1 MPDTAP
7 LPPAGRIQVRQEA
20 GIGWLTI
27 DNLPRRNALSPEMW
41 QALGEA
47 LAQFEADDTVRCI
60 VLTGAGDRAFASGSD
75 ISRFEESR
83 TTPEQVSEHRARNQR
98 VHDMLRH
105 MDKPSI
111 AMIRGHCIGG
121 GLAIAL
127 SCDLRIC
134 ADDANFAV
142 PAAKLGVG
150 YELDGVRKLTHIVG
164 PAFAKEIFFTGRRF
178 DATEAQ
184 GMGLVNRVVPA
195 EMLEARVRDIANG
208 IVANAPLTI
217 RASKHI
223 IAESLKGQPDEAR
236 CDSLYQ
242 DCFRSEDYLE
252 GRAAFLE
259 KRPPQFRG
267 R

>member
-1 MPDTAP
+1 MPDTT
-7 LPPAGRIQVRQEA
+7 LPPPGRILARQEA

-27 DNLPRRNALSPEMW
+27 DNLPRRNAISPEMW
-41 QALGEA
+41 QALGDA
-47 LAQFEADDTVRCI
+47 LVAFEADEAVRCI

-75 ISRFEESR
+75 ISRFEEGR
-83 TTPEQVSEHRARNQR
+83 TTLEQVAEHRARNQR
-98 VHDMLRH
+98 VHDRLRQ
-105 MDKPSI
+105 MDKPVI

-127 SCDLRIC
+127 SCDIRIC
-134 ADDANFAV
+134 SEDADFAV

-150 YELDGVRKLTHIVG
+150 YELDGVRKLTQIVG

-178 DATEAQ
+178 SAAEAC
-184 GMGLVNRVVPA
+184 GMGLVNRVLPA
-195 EMLEARVRDIANG
+195 EALESFVTETARGIA
-208 IVANAPLTI
+208 ANAPLTI

-223 IAESLKGQPDEAR
+223 IMESMKGQPDEAR
-236 CDSLYQ
+236 CDRLYQ
-242 DCFRSEDYLE
+242 DCFESEDYKE
-252 GRAAFLE
+252 GRRAFME

>member
-1 MPDTAP
+1 MPDTTVS
-7 LPPAGRIQVRQEA
+7 PPAGQILVRREDRV
-20 GIGWLTI
+20 GWLTI

-41 QALGEA
+41 QALGDA
-47 LAQFEADDTVRCI
+47 LAEFDADGDIRCI

-75 ISRFEESR
+75 ISRFEETR
-83 TTPEQVSEHRARNQR
+83 TTPEQVAEHRARNQR
-98 VHDMLRH
+98 VHDLLRQ

-134 ADDANFAV
+134 TEDADFAV

-178 DATEAQ
+178 KAAEAYA
-184 GMGLVNRVVPA
+184 MGLVNRVVAAGALETQVA
-195 EMLEARVRDIANG
+195 EAAQGIAG
-208 IVANAPLTI
+208 NAPLTI

-236 CDSLYQ
+236 CDRLYR
-242 DCFRSEDYLE
+242 DCFESKDYEE
-252 GRAAFLE
+252 GRRAFME

-267 R
+267 Q

>member
-1 MPDTAP
+1 MPDTPVPAP
-7 LPPAGRIQVRQEA
+7 DGRIQHRREG
-20 GIGWLTI
+20 GIGWLII

-41 QALGEA
+41 QALGDL
-47 LAQFEADDTVRCI
+47 LAEFEADAAVRCI

-83 TTPEQVSEHRARNQR
+83 TTPEQVAEHRARNQR
-98 VHDMLRH
+98 VHDLLRQ

-134 ADDANFAV
+134 AEDADFAV

-150 YELDGVRKLTHIVG
+150 YELDGVRKLTNIVG

-178 DATEAQ
+178 SAAEAHA
-184 GMGLVNRVVPA
+184 MGLVNRVVSSAALKA
-195 EMLEARVRDIANG
+195 EVTESARNIA
-208 IVANAPLTI
+208 ANAPLTI

-223 IAESLKGQPDEAR
+223 IAEALKGQPDEVR
-236 CDSLYQ
+236 CDRLYR
-242 DCFRSEDYLE
+242 DCFDSEDYRE
-252 GRAAFLE
+252 GRRAFME
-259 KRPPQFRG
+259 KRPPQFQG

>member
-1 MPDTAP
+1 MPDTPAP
-7 LPPAGRIQVRQEA
+7 PPPGRIQVRREA

-47 LAQFEADDTVRCI
+47 LAEFRDDAAVRCI
-60 VLTGAGDRAFASGSD
+60 VLTGAGDRSFAAGSD

-83 TTPEQVSEHRARNQR
+83 TTPEQVTEHRARNQR
-98 VHDMLRH
+98 VHDLLRGL
-105 MDKPSI
+105 DKPSI

-127 SCDLRIC
+127 SCDLRFC
-134 ADDANFAV
+134 TEDASFAV

-178 DATEAQ
+178 SAAEAY
-184 GMGLVNRVVPA
+184 GMGLVNRVLPA
-195 EMLEARVRDIANG
+195 DLLEAQVTETARAIA
-208 IVANAPLTI
+208 ANAPLTI
-217 RASKHI
+217 RSSKHI
-223 IAESLKGQPDEAR
+223 IGEALKGQPDEAL
-236 CDSLYQ
+236 CDRLYR
-242 DCFRSEDYLE
+242 DCFESEDYKE
-252 GRAAFLE
+252 GRQAFLE
-259 KRPPQFRG
+259 KRPPQFQG

>member
-1 MPDTAP
+1 MPDTTVSAS
-7 LPPAGRIQVRQEA
+7 AGQIRVRREA

-27 DNLPRRNALSPEMW
+27 DNLARRNALSPEMW
-41 QALGEA
+41 QTLGDG
-47 LAQFEADDTVRCI
+47 LASFEADPTVRCI

-83 TTPEQVSEHRARNQR
+83 TTPEQVAEHRGRNQR
-98 VHDMLRH
+98 VHDLLRQ

-134 ADDANFAV
+134 TEDADFAV

-178 DATEAQ
+178 SAAEACA
-184 GMGLVNRVVPA
+184 MGLVNRVVA
-195 EMLEARVRDIANG
+195 ADALEAEVIRMASGIA
-208 IVANAPLTI
+208 ANAPLTI

-236 CDSLYQ
+236 CDRLYQ
-242 DCFRSEDYLE
+242 DCFNSDDYRE
-252 GRAAFLE
+252 GRSAFLE
-259 KRPPQFRG
+259 KRPPAFQG